1 MARFSTHI
9 LDATNGTHAGG
20 VPVVMKR
27 LTDQGT
33 SQLIFD
39 ATTDT
44 GGRLVQ
50 DLDLTGFAPSD
61 VFEVVFET
69 GSYWSR
75 KNTERKRLQISDQIV
90 QRIIMRDPD
99 GTYHLPIIMSPN
111 GFSCWWSS

>member
-50 DLDLTGFAPSD
+50 DLDLTGFTPSD
-61 VFEVVFET
+61 VFEVVFNT
-69 GSYWSR
+69 KIYW
-75 KNTERKRLQISDQIV
+75 ERSPLSIDGQQMEEIV
-90 QRIIMRDPD
+90 LRFSMKVSENA
-99 GTYHLPIIMSPN
+99 YHMPIILSPN
-111 GFSCWWSS
+111 GYSTWLSS